1 MSADS
6 PVFIDH
12 NSLVQLLPLADC
24 VALMAPA
31 MRAASAGSVPTEP
44 RLKESFAGG
53 KGGMLLMR
61 AESAELGYYAIK
73 QISFMPDNARRGL
86 PVIQGLISLFELD
99 SGSPVAV
106 LDGTAVTTLRTAAA
120 SGLATRELARANAR
134 SLGIFGT
141 GVQVR
146 GHIAAISAVRDIDE
160 VVIWGRNP
168 DHSRALVAELS
179 DQFAARLT
187 ATTEPSVAAG
197 CDVVCTLT
205 GASEPVLRGEWVRPG
220 THVNLVGAHSL
231 NAREADSSL
240 MSRAR
245 VYCDLLDSVRA
256 EAGDIV
262 IPIEE
267 GVFAEDHI
275 VGEIGE
281 LLAGSVAGRADDS
294 QITLYKSLGVA
305 AQDLY
310 SAHWAYRAWL
320 ERHPA

>member
-1 MSADS
+1 MSSSS

-12 NSLVQLLPLADC
+12 NSLSQLLPVGDC

-31 MRAASAGSVPTEP
+31 MRAASAGGVRSEP

-61 AESAELGYYAIK
+61 AESAELGYYALK
-73 QISFMPDNARRGL
+73 QISLLSDNARRGL

-99 SGSPVAV
+99 TGAPVAV
-106 LDGTAVTTLRTAAA
+106 LDGTAITALRTAAA

-146 GHIAAISAVRDIDE
+146 GHIEAISAVRDIDE
-160 VVIWGRNP
+160 VVIWGRNA
-168 DHSRALVAELS
+168 DHSRALVAQLS
-179 DQFAARLT
+179 DQCAVRLT
-187 ATTEPSVAAG
+187 ATTDPAEAAG

-205 GASEPVLRGEWVRPG
+205 GASEPVLQGEWVNPG
-220 THVNLVGAHSL
+220 THVNLVGSHSL
-231 NAREADSSL
+231 DAREADTLL

-245 VYCDLLDSVRA
+245 VYCDLLSSVRA
-256 EAGDIV
+256 EAGDIM
-262 IPIEE
+262 IPVQE
-267 GVFAEDHI
+267 GAFAEDHI
-275 VGEIGE
+275 VGEIGQ
-281 LLAGSVAGRADDS
+281 LLAGSVPGREDAD
-294 QITLYKSLGVA
+294 QVTLYKSLGVA

-310 SAHWAYRAWL
+310 AAHWAYTGWL
-320 ERHPA
+320 KHHQA